1 MMGKYN
7 YLPMDIF
14 AEGLTILKVHC
25 KIKESITKQI
35 WRQINFCKTV
45 LVSYLYVPKRHRLTT
60 PKYHLNKKLLCLYVA
75 ALILILL

>member
-25 KIKESITKQI
+25 KIKESIAKQI
-35 WRQINFCKTV
+35 
-45 LVSYLYVPKRHRLTT
+45 
-60 PKYHLNKKLLCLYVA
+60 
-75 ALILILL
+75 